1 VDEEREIGGPVVI
14 EINIEFSQPLEN
26 SIAGGKNYLGLAG
39 CAPGESCTGSQGIEQ
54 QSSVKRSINK
64 IVVRTKL

>member
-1 VDEEREIGGPVVI
+1 VKD
-14 EINIEFSQPLEN
+14 
-26 SIAGGKNYLGLAG
+26 SIARGKDYLGLAG
-39 CAPGESCTGSQGIEQ
+39 CAPGESCTGRQGIEQ